1 MLIHPFLGLARAS
14 KITLY
19 NKEVRFFKL
28 YHLCSHVL
36 QNGKVNGNV
45 EADDTQMLL
54 CYNPIVPQW
63 ALRNGLNAEYCPK
76 ERLHMKYCPYCGA
89 NLPDGAVSFCP
100 ECGENLPN
108 MTEEREKKHEQ
119 PATSPD
125 TATENRKAAPKKVKQ
140 KRKQKEPQEQDTE
153 SSSKPDD
160 GYDGYYD
167 DVLPADAGRLNEG
180 IDMELVKKICAVT
193 GVMLLI
199 ITLCVVAMYLL

>member
-1 MLIHPFLGLARAS
+1 MGFEKRLECRIL
-14 KITLY
+14 
-19 NKEVRFFKL
+19 
-28 YHLCSHVL
+28 
-36 QNGKVNGNV
+36 
-45 EADDTQMLL
+45 
-54 CYNPIVPQW
+54 
-63 ALRNGLNAEYCPK
+63 PK
-76 ERLHMKYCPYCGA
+76 
-89 NLPDGAVSFCP
+89 
-100 ECGENLPN
+100 GEP
-108 MTEEREKKHEQ
+108 TD
-119 PATSPD
+119 PD

-153 SSSKPDD
+153 SYSAQDD

>member
-1 MLIHPFLGLARAS
+1 
-14 KITLY
+14 
-19 NKEVRFFKL
+19 
-28 YHLCSHVL
+28 
-36 QNGKVNGNV
+36 
-45 EADDTQMLL
+45 
-54 CYNPIVPQW
+54 
-63 ALRNGLNAEYCPK
+63 
-76 ERLHMKYCPYCGA
+76 MKYCPYCGA
-89 NLPDGAVSFCP
+89 ALPDGAVSFCP

-119 PATSPD
+119 PATDPD

-153 SSSKPDD
+153 SYSAQDD

>member
-1 MLIHPFLGLARAS
+1 MGFEKRLECRILPKGEPTYEILPLLRCRPSGWR
-14 KITLY
+14 
-19 NKEVRFFKL
+19 RFF
-28 YHLCSHVL
+28 
-36 QNGKVNGNV
+36 
-45 EADDTQMLL
+45 
-54 CYNPIVPQW
+54 
-63 ALRNGLNAEYCPK
+63 
-76 ERLHMKYCPYCGA
+76 
-89 NLPDGAVSFCP
+89 LPRMR
-100 ECGENLPN
+100 GEPAKHDRR
-108 MTEEREKKHEQ
+108 TREKHEQ
-119 PATSPD
+119 SATDPD

-153 SSSKPDD
+153 SYSAQDD

>member
-1 MLIHPFLGLARAS
+1 
-14 KITLY
+14 
-19 NKEVRFFKL
+19 
-28 YHLCSHVL
+28 
-36 QNGKVNGNV
+36 
-45 EADDTQMLL
+45 
-54 CYNPIVPQW
+54 
-63 ALRNGLNAEYCPK
+63 
-76 ERLHMKYCPYCGA
+76 MKYCPYCGA
-89 NLPDGAVSFCP
+89 ALPDGAVSFCP

-119 PATSPD
+119 TATSPD
-125 TATENRKAAPKKVKQ
+125 TATESRKATLKKVKQ
-140 KRKQKEPQEQDTE
+140 KRKQKELQDQDTE

>member
-1 MLIHPFLGLARAS
+1 
-14 KITLY
+14 
-19 NKEVRFFKL
+19 
-28 YHLCSHVL
+28 
-36 QNGKVNGNV
+36 
-45 EADDTQMLL
+45 
-54 CYNPIVPQW
+54 
-63 ALRNGLNAEYCPK
+63 
-76 ERLHMKYCPYCGA
+76 
-89 NLPDGAVSFCP
+89 
-100 ECGENLPN
+100 

-119 PATSPD
+119 SATDPD

-153 SSSKPDD
+153 SYSAQDD